1 MQTPTL
7 TPTLIALDWG
17 TTSLRAYA
25 YAPGGQVLERRHSP
39 HGITQ
44 LPAPGE
50 AGFAQ
55 ALSALVGDWVAA
67 SPGAPLV
74 ACGMVGSAQGWREA
88 AYVPVP
94 TGLGQLASRATA
106 LPLDALGGPFAGK
119 LLHILPGLIEHGELP
134 NVMRGEETQI
144 FGALQTLPQ
153 PAGRPL
159 VIGLPGTHSKW
170 ARVEQGAV
178 VHFDTFMTG
187 EVYAALCSHTILGRT
202 MERGGTLQPLAFE
215 RGLRVAA
222 SQLGAHGA
230 LGTIFS
236 SRALGLT
243 GALAPAEQPDYL
255 SGLLIGHEVQALARQ
270 WGSALPDIWLIGD
283 EALCG
288 RYAQALR
295 LSGITDARWLP
306 QATETGLWHLGRA
319 IAATTASI

>member
-1 MQTPTL
+1 MSTSTPSTTAL
-7 TPTLIALDWG
+7 ALIGLDWG

-44 LPAPGE
+44 LPALGE

-67 SPGAPLV
+67 SPAVPLV

-94 TGLGQLASRATA
+94 TGLGQLASQSTTVA
-106 LPLDALGGPFAGK
+106 LSGLGGAFAGK
-119 LLHILPGLIEHGELP
+119 VLHILPGLIEYGELP

-144 FGALQTLPQ
+144 FGALLEQPQ
-153 PAGRPL
+153 QQGRPL
-159 VIGLPGTHSKW
+159 VVGLPGTHSKW
-170 ARVEQGAV
+170 ARVEQGRV

-187 EVYAALCSHTILGRT
+187 EVYAALCNHTILGRT
-202 MERGGTLQPLAFE
+202 MERGGPLQQGAFE
-215 RGLRVAA
+215 RGLRVASSA
-222 SQLGAHGA
+222 QGAHGM

-236 SRALGLT
+236 SRTLGLT
-243 GALAPAEQPDYL
+243 KALAPAEQPDYL

-270 WGSALPDIWLIGD
+270 WGDEAPSVWLIGD

-295 LSGITDARWLP
+295 LHGIAEARWLP
-306 QATETGLWHLGRA
+306 QATETGLWHLGQA
-319 IAATTASI
+319 IAST

>member
-1 MQTPTL
+1 MPSSIA
-7 TPTLIALDWG
+7 LIGLDWG
-17 TTSLRAYA
+17 TSSLRAYA
-25 YAPGGQVLERRHSP
+25 YGPDGQVLERRHSP

-44 LPAPGE
+44 LPVPGE

-55 ALSALVGDWVAA
+55 ALSALVGDWAAA
-67 SPGAPLV
+67 SPTAPLV

-106 LPLDALGGPFAGK
+106 VPLSALGGPFDGK
-119 LLHILPGLIEHGELP
+119 VLRILPGLIEHGELP

-144 FGALQTLPQ
+144 FGALLEQV
-153 PAGRPL
+153 AGASL

-170 ARVEQGAV
+170 ARVEQGRV

-187 EVYAALCSHTILGRT
+187 EVYAALCKHSILGRT
-202 MERGGTLQPLAFE
+202 MEPGGPECAPAFE

-222 SQLGAHGA
+222 STLGAHGM

-255 SGLLIGHEVQALARQ
+255 SGLLIGHEVHALARQ
-270 WGSALPDIWLIGD
+270 WGDAAPAIWLIGD
-283 EALCG
+283 ESLCG
-288 RYAQALR
+288 RYEQALR
-295 LSGITDARWLP
+295 LNGITGVRWLP
-306 QATETGLWHLGRA
+306 QATETGLWHLGQA
-319 IAATTASI
+319 ISC

>member
-1 MQTPTL
+1 MQTPT
-7 TPTLIALDWG
+7 PALIALDWG

-25 YAPGGQVLERRHSP
+25 YAPDGQVLERRHSA

-55 ALSALVGDWVAA
+55 ALSALVGDWAAA
-67 SPGAPLV
+67 SRAAPLV

-94 TGLGQLASRATA
+94 TGLDQLASRATA
-106 LPLDALGGPFAGK
+106 VPLDALGGPFAGRA
-119 LLHILPGLIEHGELP
+119 LYILPGLVEHGELP

-144 FGALQTLPQ
+144 FGALLQSPPQ
-153 PAGRPL
+153 DGRPL

-170 ARVEQGAV
+170 ARVEQGRV

-202 MERGGTLQPLAFE
+202 MERGGPLRPEAFE

-222 SQLGAHGA
+222 SGPGAHGM

-255 SGLLIGHEVQALARQ
+255 SGLLIGHEVRALARQ
-270 WGSALPDIWLIGD
+270 WGAAPPAIWLIGD
-283 EALCG
+283 EALCA

-295 LSGITDARWLP
+295 LHGITDAPWQP
-306 QATETGLWHLGRA
+306 QATETGLWHLGQA
-319 IAATTASI
+319 IAATIVFD